1 MTAAFVALV
10 AFSTV
15 LAGLTLTPSPASE
28 GIAGANLTPGHSL
41 RQYAESYSFL
51 GACKQAGGNLL
62 MGAPF
67 GLILPVL
74 VPRRMRMVRVVLLT
88 ALVMALV
95 ELAQGAMVE
104 GRAFDVDD
112 VILNTSGALIAYAL
126 LGRIIGRRFHA
137 LAARDSAARKPAA
150 RDSAARGRGAKPGPT
165 APKPKAQPKAQPKP
179 VSRAQPKR
187 TSKPKPVAK
196 PTRLSKGTSTAKP
209 KPKAAGRFTR
219 LGREYRPAWLRR

>member
-137 LAARDSAARKPAA
+137 L
-150 RDSAARGRGAKPGPT
+150 
-165 APKPKAQPKAQPKP
+165 
-179 VSRAQPKR
+179 RAQPKW
-187 TSKPKPVAK
+187 TSKPNPVAK

-209 KPKAAGRFTR
+209 KPKPKPKLKPKTKAPGRFAR
-219 LGREYRPAWLRR
+219 LGREYRPRLRR

>member
-28 GIAGANLTPGHSL
+28 GIAGANLTPGRSL
-41 RQYAESYSFL
+41 RQYVENYSFL

-137 LAARDSAARKPAA
+137 LAARESAARKPAA
-150 RDSAARGRGAKPGPT
+150 T
-165 APKPKAQPKAQPKP
+165 VPKPKAQPKAQPKP
-179 VSRAQPKR
+179 VSRTQPKR

-196 PTRLSKGTSTAKP
+196 PTRLSKGTPTAKP
-209 KPKAAGRFTR
+209 KPKAAGRFAR